1 MENETLV
8 TLTADIVSAHVSN
21 NSVQLEAIPG
31 LIQSVYHALATV
43 DAPAPAAEEERK
55 SAVSVRASVKLDVVT
70 CLECGFKG
78 KMLKRHFMTEH
89 GLTPQDYKARWQL
102 ASDHPLVAPNYAS
115 QRAELAKAIGLG
127 RMPAHPRGLTL
138 GLAAQRWDWLH
149 PRQAPGA
156 LG

>member
-115 QRAELAKAIGLG
+115 QRAELAKAIGLAACRPIHG
-127 RMPAHPRGLTL
+127 GLLPGLPHSVGIGFTHGKRRAH
-138 GLAAQRWDWLH
+138 
-149 PRQAPGA
+149 
-156 LG
+156 